1 VRNRQPILAGR
12 RAWSL
17 KRPRRSGLGLVE
29 LLIALSIS
37 AALLTAVAVTTD
49 ASFKAY
55 DINEEQSNLMQRARL
70 TVHRLLTY
78 VRTCKEHQ
86 PLTPAMVDSF
96 TLGYTVTDVGLS
108 MFSETGAQL
117 DFEYDAAN
125 KRVLLTENG
134 TSRVLLRGVEAF
146 QVKLEPM
153 RSAAAIKSG
162 GGCDLLKRCT
172 VLLTIKTSGQSA
184 DVDES
189 TNSQTITLS
198 SSVMPRRNSW

>member
-1 VRNRQPILAGR
+1 
-12 RAWSL
+12 
-17 KRPRRSGLGLVE
+17 

-49 ASFKAY
+49 ASFRAY
-55 DINEEQSNLMQRARL
+55 NINEEQSSLMQRARL
-70 TVHRLLTY
+70 TMHRLLTY

-86 PLTPAMVDSF
+86 PVTPDLVTSF
-96 TLGYTVTDVGLS
+96 VQGYTVTDAGIS

-117 DFEYDAAN
+117 DFEFDAAS
-125 KRVLLTENG
+125 KRVLLSENG
-134 TSRVLLRGVEAF
+134 TSRVVLRGVEMF

-162 GGCDLLKRCT
+162 GGCDLLKRVT
-172 VLLTIKTSGQSA
+172 ILLTIKTNGQSA
-184 DVDES
+184 DVDELAHA
-189 TNSQTITLS
+189 QTITLS